1 MKTAVF
7 NLTALTFILSFLMM
21 SPEARAGSQDRSVPA
36 NIDPSK
42 YYVFYMH
49 GTAVENDGPSKH
61 NKYYDILDALEAKGM
76 VTIGEVRS
84 KINIMAYA
92 KKVAGQVNGLI
103 NAGVPPKNITVSGH
117 SRGAHITMRVSAVL
131 KNPQVRF
138 IPISGCGYKKG
149 QQSLKN
155 YTQFTK
161 KLAPKAK
168 GQWMNMWEKGDKIA
182 GNCDAAMKRA
192 AGVTYV
198 NKMLTVGGGHQLFW
212 KPKSSWIDPFV
223 AFVKGG
229 GK

>member
-1 MKTAVF
+1 MKAFIFIPVTVA
-7 NLTALTFILSFLMM
+7 FILMTLMV
-21 SPEARAGSQDRSVPA
+21 PARAAGSQDRPVPR

-49 GTAVENDGPSKH
+49 GTAVENDGPSKD
-61 NKYYDILDALEAKGM
+61 NKFYDILDALEEKGM

-84 KINIMAYA
+84 KINIMKYA
-92 KKVAGQVNGLI
+92 KKVAKQVKGLI

-117 SRGAHITMRVSAVL
+117 SRGAHITMRVAAVL
-131 KNPQVRF
+131 KHPEVRF
-138 IPISGCGYKKG
+138 IPISGCGYKVG
-149 QQSLKN
+149 QQSLTN

-161 KLAPKAK
+161 KLAHKAK
-168 GQWMNMWEKGDKIA
+168 GYFMNMWERDDKIA

-192 AGVTYV
+192 TGVV
-198 NKMLTVGGGHQLFW
+198 SISKKLTVGGGHQLFW

-229 GK
+229 